1 MKIWIP
7 AVATI
12 LLAACNTP
20 PPQNNLQEVAANN
33 MMLDEVTELQDDSA
47 SALPT
52 EAESQDQGKN
62 AAQAA
67 PAK

>member
-7 AVATI
+7 AIATI

-20 PPQNNLQEVAANN
+20 PPQNNLQEVATNN
-33 MMLDEVTELQDDSA
+33 MMLDEVTEVQDDSA

-52 EAESQDQGKN
+52 EAESQDLGKN
-62 AAQAA
+62 AAKGV